1 MKRFVTVIAPALA
14 VGALLALGTA
24 SRADGKL
31 EIKLSGN
38 YTMRADGTILL
49 GSSTSNNKLSLDYF
63 YTPDAGTTPKVFQ
76 IGLAADPN
84 FWSKF
89 QFAPDID
96 SPFDGNVPRFTDQ
109 VGTTKYNY
117 ALVLGLSSQPVQ
129 SDGSQV
135 HLGTGVLTYN
145 SATPGE
151 TDVLLVDNNSFPNLP
166 DLHPQFLD
174 QDNNPLAVGTGTG
187 FKVHVA
193 PGPSS
198 LLVLLGGAA
207 PMLGMLRRR
216 VRA

>member
-1 MKRFVTVIAPALA
+1 MKRFVTVIAGALA
-14 VGALLALGTA
+14 VGALFALGTA

-31 EIKLSGN
+31 EIKLSGT
-38 YTMRADGTILL
+38 YTTRPDGTILL
-49 GSSTSNNKLSLDYF
+49 GSSASNNKLALDYF
-63 YTPDAGTTPKVFQ
+63 YTPDSGTTPKVFQ
-76 IGLAADPN
+76 IGLAADPT

-89 QFAPDID
+89 QFQGDIN
-96 SPFDGNVPRFTDQ
+96 SPFDGVIPTFNSQ

-117 ALVLGLSSQPVQ
+117 ALVLGLSSTPVQ
-129 SDGSQV
+129 SDGSQI
-135 HLGTGVLTYN
+135 HLGTGILTYN
-145 SATPGE
+145 SATKGE
-151 TDVLLVDNNSFPNLP
+151 TDVLLVDKNSFPSLT

-174 QDNNPLAVGTGTG
+174 ASNNPLPVSTGTG